1 MNKHTCMV
9 ISIKVS
15 EKQKKLNNKNANL
28 TVDMFTFCCFDDI
41 FKYLVSMRKNTH
53 QLKQNGGKYLFLG
66 DHYER

>member
-41 FKYLVSMRKNTH
+41 LKYLVSTRKNTH
-53 QLKQNGGKYLFLG
+53 QLKHNEGKMFIPGRSL
-66 DHYER
+66 

>member
-15 EKQKKLNNKNANL
+15 QKQKQLKDKNANL

-41 FKYLVSMRKNTH
+41 LKYLVSMRKNTH
-53 QLKQNGGKYLFLG
+53 QLKQNGDKIFIPGRSL
-66 DHYER
+66 